1 MSFWNRDFSKLS
13 PEELQ
18 DMKNIREETNRRYAN
33 TMEKKY
39 EALRVAERA
48 RKAAEQAA
56 KQVANNGKKGG
67 YKKRN
72 KTTRRKSNK
81 RKTHRKRK

>member
-1 MSFWNRDFSKLS
+1 MSFWNRNFSKLS

-33 TMEKKY
+33 IMEKKY

-48 RKAAEQAA
+48 REAAKKAATNE
-56 KQVANNGKKGG
+56 KKGG

-72 KTTRRKSNK
+72 RKTRRKTNK

>member
-1 MSFWNRDFSKLS
+1 MSFWNRNFSKLS
-13 PEELQ
+13 PQELQ

-48 RKAAEQAA
+48 REAARLAA
-56 KQVANNGKKGG
+56 REAATAPKGG

-72 KTTRRKSNK
+72 RKTRRKSSK

>member
-1 MSFWNRDFSKLS
+1 MSFWNRNFSKLS

-33 TMEKKY
+33 IMEKKY

-48 RKAAEQAA
+48 REAAKKAATN
-56 KQVANNGKKGG
+56 VKKGG

-72 KTTRRKSNK
+72 RKTRRKSSK

>member
-1 MSFWNRDFSKLS
+1 MSFWNRNFSKLS
-13 PEELQ
+13 PQELQ

-48 RKAAEQAA
+48 REAAKKAATTP
-56 KQVANNGKKGG
+56 KGG

-72 KTTRRKSNK
+72 RKTRRKSSK